1 MLECGHEAG
10 IIPEKFGI
18 DFIFK
23 IVEIIGDRTL
33 ATCQVIVQRI
43 SEGITI
49 ILLGRIILFFTSPM
63 GYTDNNQE

>member
-23 IVEIIGDRTL
+23 IVEIIGDGTL